1 MNSFT
6 KNNTSNFFLTS
17 DTWPLPNIDE
27 VECFEC
33 QFDVN
38 AYNDSLYEYV
48 NILHPIPI
56 QRAINKRKAEFLA
69 GRYVAQQALSSLG
82 MFEHNI
88 NIGNHRSPTWPDNYI
103 GSITHSNE
111 IAICAVVRK
120 NHYIALGIDIEECLE
135 MSFINEI
142 IHTIIDS
149 EEQQLLK
156 NSPMKFIE
164 AVTIAFSGKESLFKA
179 LYPLVGEYF
188 DFKAVKIIKIALELG
203 KMTFQI
209 QEKLSAEFT
218 VGVNIEGHFLI
229 RAGASKTM
237 IFTYVALPII

>member
-1 MNSFT
+1 M
-6 KNNTSNFFLTS
+6 TSNFFLAS
-17 DTWPLPNIDE
+17 CTWPLPNNGE

-48 NILHPIPI
+48 NIFHPISI
-56 QRAINKRKAEFLA
+56 QKAINKRKAEFLA
-69 GRYVAQQALSSLG
+69 GRYVAQKALLSLG
-82 MFEHNI
+82 VFEHNI
-88 NIGNHRSPTWPDNYI
+88 HIGTHRSPSWPDHYI

-111 IAICAVVRK
+111 IAICAVVRNK
-120 NHYIALGIDIEECLE
+120 HYIALGIDIEECLE

-142 IHTIIDS
+142 IHTIIDN

-156 NSPMKFIE
+156 NSPLKFIE

-188 DFKAVKIIKIALELG
+188 DFKAVKIIKISPDVG
-203 KMTFQI
+203 QMIFQI
-209 QEKLSAEFT
+209 QKKLSPKFT

-229 RAGASKTM
+229 RAEASKAM